1 MAMNPSPSTSQFKER
16 LERTLD
22 RIHAAARASGRSP
35 ESVRL
40 VAVSKLHPAESVAAL
55 ARLGQGDFGEN
66 YIQEALAKQEVLARH
81 PLRWHFI
88 GRLQSN
94 KAGQAAGRF
103 NLIHTVDSLKLARS
117 LQKAA
122 GKIGRPQPVLIQ
134 VNVGREE
141 QKAGIPE
148 EGLTELA
155 EAVAAME
162 FLSLEGLMCMPP
174 FFGEPERARP
184 YFARLR
190 ELREELQHVLGR
202 SLAHLSMGMSG
213 DYVQAIEE
221 GATLVR
227 VGTELFGPRPD
238 KR

>member
-1 MAMNPSPSTSQFKER
+1 M
-16 LERTLD
+16 
-22 RIHAAARASGRSP
+22 
-35 ESVRL
+35 
-40 VAVSKLHPAESVAAL
+40 AVSKYHPAESVAAL
-55 ARLGQGDFGEN
+55 ARLGQGEFGEN
-66 YIQEALAKQEVLARH
+66 YIQESLVKQGILVEH

-88 GRLQSN
+88 GHLQSN

-122 GKIGRPQPVLIQ
+122 GKVGRPQSVLIQ
-134 VNVGREE
+134 VNIGREE
-141 QKAGIPE
+141 QKGGIPE
-148 EGLTELA
+148 EGLPELA
-155 EAVAAME
+155 QAVAGME

-184 YFARLR
+184 YFTRLR
-190 ELREELQHVLGR
+190 ELKEELQDILGQG
-202 SLAHLSMGMSG
+202 LTHLSMGMSG

-238 KR
+238 KP